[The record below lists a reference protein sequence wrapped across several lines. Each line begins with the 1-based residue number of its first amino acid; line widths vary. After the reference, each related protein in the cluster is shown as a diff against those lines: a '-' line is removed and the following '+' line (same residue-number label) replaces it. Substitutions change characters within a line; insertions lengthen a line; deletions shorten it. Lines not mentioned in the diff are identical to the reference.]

1 MNQFFVY
8 FQSYI
13 KSLTLAMQHE
23 LAPYNIDVQLVTP
36 LFLVTKMNEFSSAVM
51 KGGFLIPDVQT
62 YTRWAVFTLGKSY
75 ETTGYWVHG
84 LQYAVSRLVPTWVR
98 TLVGLRLTTDMK
110 ADYLSS
116 SLKEN

>member
-1 MNQFFVY
+1 
-8 FQSYI
+8 
-13 KSLTLAMQHE
+13 MQHE
-23 LAPYNIDVQLVTP
+23 LAPHNIDVQLVTP

-51 KGGFLIPDVQT
+51 EGGFLIPDVKT
-62 YTRWAVFTLGKSY
+62 YTKWAVFTLGKSC

-110 ADYLSS
+110 ADYLRS
-116 SLKEN
+116 SLKNK